1 MYRLIDEI
9 FEDGRREG
17 HLEGFKEGLQEGIEK
32 GMEKGMEKGIE
43 MGTEMGV
50 RRVARNMLEAG
61 MPCEV
66 IERATGLSRDAI
78 EALRKQMN

>member
-1 MYRLIDEI
+1 
-9 FEDGRREG
+9 
-17 HLEGFKEGLQEGIEK
+17 
-32 GMEKGMEKGIE
+32 
-43 MGTEMGV
+43 MGTAMGV

-66 IERATGLSRDAI
+66 IERATGLSRDEI